1 MPKKI
6 CSICNENKKKK
17 KLLDGFVCKN
27 CLDKCGLFQF
37 QFSPKKVSADTI
49 RKAIAAS
56 EINKERL
63 AIFNPTTK
71 IKKCISFDENNRLWK
86 PRIDVVFRYE
96 DIISFETEINKETV
110 TSGNTGKAV
119 VGGLL
124 FGGIGAV
131 AGASG
136 KRRSKE
142 VVTGKQIK
150 IITRNELYPIV
161 TIFCSPYTIKDHAS
175 EIIAQLSLIIDSLNN
190 KSTSATDV
198 SDADEILKYKKLL
211 DDGIITNEEFEAKK
225 KQLLNL

>member
-142 VVTGKQIK
+142 VVTGSMLK
-150 IITRNELYPIV
+150 IITRNEMYPIV
-161 TIFCSPYTIKDHAS
+161 NIYCPPPSVV
-175 EIIAQLSLIIDSLNN
+175 AQLTLILDSLNN
-190 KSTSATDV
+190 VSIGIDDA